1 LPQLQRS
8 AATLRINGDGV
19 VPDEISRVIGSEPS
33 HSHRKG
39 EGFGGPSGST
49 NRRKSGHWSL
59 EATDRSPENVNGQ
72 IAEILGRLTD
82 DLAVWAN
89 LAANYQVDLFC
100 GWFMAGSD
108 EGLDI
113 LPENLAALGARGIKL
128 SVCLYAPLED

>member
-1 LPQLQRS
+1 MPRLQHS
-8 AATLRINGDGV
+8 AAALRINGDGLI
-19 VPDEISRVIGSEPS
+19 PDELSRIIGSKPS

-39 EGFGGPSGST
+39 ESFGRPDGRT
-49 NRRKSGHWSL
+49 HQRKSGYWSL
-59 EATDRSPENVNGQ
+59 EAADRSPGDLNGQ

-100 GWFMAGSD
+100 GWFMVGSD

-113 LPENLAALGARGIKL
+113 LPENLSALGARGIKL